1 MTSSSA
7 CPCPICKN
15 TDNNLVLDERPKI
28 PSLQNVA
35 LPTRA
40 EALAFPQGAI
50 SMIRC
55 ASCSFVWNAAFDPA
69 KISYDET
76 YNNDVTS
83 SAYYLTHSDAMA
95 DRVIASVPEDTDI
108 HYVEIGCGE
117 GDFLNLVHKRAAGR
131 VKSATGFDPS
141 FSGEDKLPEGAKV
154 YRNFFSP
161 DNTDQ
166 IPAEANVVCS
176 RHTIEHVAD
185 VQNFA
190 TALAAAM
197 APGRTMFIETPD
209 ANWILEHTAFQDF
222 FYEHCSIYTPDSIRL
237 LLAQQGLECDVE
249 PVYDGQYMWISAR
262 LSEAPVHAKP
272 VASSGKL
279 GLSYLKN
286 KCRMMEEWTT
296 YFEDRR
302 AIAPVALWGGG
313 SKGVT
318 FSVLFNSA
326 EDAPIDCVVDLNV
339 AKQGCFMPVSGTMIV
354 SPETAKSRGVGTVII
369 MNPNYEDEIRQ
380 EIQKMGWAAEIRVL
394 NVSE

>member
-1 MTSSSA
+1 MISASA
-7 CPCPICKN
+7 CPCPICAN
-15 TDNNLVLDERPKI
+15 IGSNLTLDERPNI

-35 LPTRA
+35 LQTSA

-50 SMIRC
+50 TMVRC
-55 ASCSFVWNAAFDPA
+55 ANCSFVWNASFDPA

-83 SAYYLTHSDAMA
+83 SAYYLAHLDAMA

-117 GDFLNLVHKRAAGR
+117 GDFLSLVHQRAGGR
-131 VKSATGFDPS
+131 MKSATGFDPS
-141 FSGEDKLPEGAKV
+141 FTGEDKLPDGAKV

-190 TALAAAM
+190 TALAAAL
-197 APGRTMFIETPD
+197 APGRTLFIETPD

-222 FYEHCSIYTPDSIRL
+222 FYEHCSIYTPDSIRF

-249 PVYDGQYMWISAR
+249 PVYDGQYMWVSAR
-262 LSEAPVHAKP
+262 MPETPVQAKP
-272 VASSGKL
+272 AELSGQL
-279 GLSYLKN
+279 GLNYLEN
-286 KCRMMEEWTT
+286 KRQMMAEWTT
-296 YFEDRR
+296 YFEGRR
-302 AIAPVALWGGG
+302 AIAPIALWGGA

-318 FSVLFNSA
+318 FSLLFNTA
-326 EDAPIDCVVDLNV
+326 EDAPIDCVIDLNV
-339 AKQGCFMPVSGTMIV
+339 AKQGCFMPISGTMIV

-380 EIQKMGWAAEIRVL
+380 QIQDMGWTAEVRVL
-394 NVSE
+394 NG

>member
-1 MTSSSA
+1 MTSASA
-7 CPCPICKN
+7 CPCPICNN
-15 TDNNLVLDERPKI
+15 TVGNLLLDERPKV

-35 LPTRA
+35 LLTQA
-40 EALAFPQGAI
+40 EALAFPQGTI
-50 SMIRC
+50 TMVRC
-55 ASCSFVWNAAFDPA
+55 ASCSFVWNASFDLA

-83 SAYYLTHSDAMA
+83 SAYYLAHLDAMA

-117 GDFLNLVHKRAAGR
+117 GDFLSLVHQRAAGR

-141 FSGEDKLPEGAKV
+141 FTGEDKLPEGAKV
-154 YRNFFSP
+154 HRNFFSP

-185 VQNFA
+185 VQTFGI
-190 TALAAAM
+190 ALAAALV
-197 APGRTMFIETPD
+197 PGRTLFIETPD

-237 LLAQQGLECDVE
+237 LLAQQGLECEVE
-249 PVYDGQYMWISAR
+249 SVYDGQYMWIVAR
-262 LSEAPVHAKP
+262 LPEAPGHAKP
-272 VASSGKL
+272 VASSEKL
-279 GLSYLKN
+279 GSHYLEN
-286 KCRMMEEWTT
+286 KRQMMAEWTT

-302 AIAPVALWGGG
+302 AIAPVALWGGA

-318 FSVLFNSA
+318 FSLLFNSA
-326 EDAPIDCVVDLNV
+326 EDTPIDCVIDLNA
-339 AKQGCFMPVSGTMIV
+339 AKQGCFMPISGTMIV

-380 EIQKMGWAAEIRVL
+380 NIREMGWDAEIRVL
-394 NVSE
+394 NG